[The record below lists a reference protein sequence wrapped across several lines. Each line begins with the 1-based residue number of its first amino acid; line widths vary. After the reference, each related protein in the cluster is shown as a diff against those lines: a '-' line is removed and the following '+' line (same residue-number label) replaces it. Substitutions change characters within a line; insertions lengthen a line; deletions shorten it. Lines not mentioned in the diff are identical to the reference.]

1 MHKFEVKKC
10 DVMTQHNPDYFHRQE
25 KNRDWLLMCFQTPF
39 QYYKDGKMIEGKPGD
54 CLLNSPDKYIEHGPT
69 EKMSVG
75 FQNDWMYF
83 DGEDIEDAIF
93 NYGIPIDIH
102 FSIGDPS
109 FMTQGLQTIMYEN
122 LNKQHF
128 YKEKISCVAENMF
141 LDLSRSIL
149 CENQPSQKIDNIFKQ
164 FRTKM
169 FNSIEEDWTL
179 ENMASQTRYSVS
191 RFCSLYK
198 KSFGISPTSD
208 LIMMRVQ
215 KAKTLLSC
223 SAFSVNEIAFKT
235 GFSSVHH
242 FSYTF
247 KKYVGVS
254 PVAYR
259 KSNDFFA

>member
-93 NYGIPIDIH
+93 NYGIPID
-102 FSIGDPS
+102 
-109 FMTQGLQTIMYEN
+109 
-122 LNKQHF
+122 
-128 YKEKISCVAENMF
+128 
-141 LDLSRSIL
+141 
-149 CENQPSQKIDNIFKQ
+149 
-164 FRTKM
+164 
-169 FNSIEEDWTL
+169 
-179 ENMASQTRYSVS
+179 
-191 RFCSLYK
+191 
-198 KSFGISPTSD
+198 
-208 LIMMRVQ
+208 
-215 KAKTLLSC
+215 LLSC
-223 SAFSVNEIAFKT
+223 SAFPVNEIAFKT
-235 GFSSVHH
+235 VFSSVHH